1 MVILSD
7 RSHSQRESGD
17 RNRGQQG
24 GVTACENFSMKP
36 RTIERLVIAFLFVAT
51 CVVFAER
58 VSRPPVAVAASAPQT
73 AFSAERAMKH
83 VLAIAQRP
91 HPVGSA
97 EHDRV
102 RDYLIAQLGILG
114 LEPQVQ
120 NATGVGTRY
129 AGAGRVQNILARMPG
144 GQSGGPAVL
153 LVAHYDSVEAGPG
166 AADDGAGIAAIL
178 ETVRA
183 LRAGG
188 PVAHDVI
195 VLFTDGEESD
205 LLGAAAFVR
214 EHPWA
219 RDVAIAL
226 NFEARGTSGRSLM
239 FETGPGNLDAVRVL
253 RTVPGVTAG
262 SVFTTIYRTMPNDT
276 DLSELALLGTPA
288 LNFAFGDGAARYH
301 TSHDDIAHLNTGSLQ
316 HHGQQALA
324 LAHAFANGPLPRPR
338 TGDAV
343 FFDLPLIGLVVY
355 SEKWAMPLALVA
367 AALALAVGIR
377 SRGEAT
383 HFGRDVAMGAA
394 ATLGAIVL
402 SVAAAYFAGRIISLL
417 HTKLPWGGAPAW
429 SPVYWAAIALL
440 SLAVSTACYVAVR
453 RRGSVAGVHAGA
465 LLVWTLLS
473 LAAAAIALGSSYLF
487 TWPVLVVTLAASL
500 ADGRSL
506 LTAKGIATG
515 LAALMTGA
523 LLIPIAYLIG
533 AIFLGVTAA
542 GGIVTAAIIALI
554 AWLLVPLLEALCD
567 AARWSTPVICAAVAI
582 VLVGMGALTVRTSD
596 VHPVPSRLIYAIDA
610 DSSDAWL
617 ASRASTA
624 RADAWTRTALAPS
637 TQGPEWIAHFFLQ
650 PTAVVAKRVPHLP
663 LPQPTI
669 NILSDST
676 TSDAR
681 QLSLRVQGSAGTTA
695 LGMRVTDA
703 PVISAAID
711 GRAIDTR
718 RYRLH
723 MPEWTLW
730 YWAPSDSGALL
741 SLIVPAGSTPKLEI
755 LAYSLGIPTLPGVT
769 ILPRPADVVPVQ
781 SGDVTIVCRRFS
793 IPPNRE

>member
-1 MVILSD
+1 
-7 RSHSQRESGD
+7 
-17 RNRGQQG
+17 
-24 GVTACENFSMKP
+24 MKH
-36 RTIERLVIAFLFVAT
+36 RTIERLAIAFLFVAI
-51 CVVFAER
+51 CIVFAEH
-58 VSRPPVAVAASAPQT
+58 VSRPPGAIPENAPPA

-83 VLAIAQRP
+83 VVAIAQRP
-91 HPVGSA
+91 HPIGSA

-102 RDYLIAQLGILG
+102 RDYLVAQLSILG
-114 LEPQVQ
+114 LEPQIQ
-120 NATGVGTRY
+120 NATGVGTRS
-129 AGAGRVQNILARMPG
+129 ADAGRVQNILARITG

-153 LVAHYDSVEAGPG
+153 LVAHYDSVEAAPG

-183 LRAGG
+183 VRAGA
-188 PVAHDVI
+188 PLLHDII
-195 VLFTDGEESD
+195 VLFTDGEESG

-219 RDVAIAL
+219 KDVAMAL
-226 NFEARGTSGRSLM
+226 NFEAQGTTGRSLM

-262 SVFTTIYRTMPNDT
+262 SMFTTIYRTMPVDT
-276 DLSELALLGTPA
+276 DLSELGTPA
-288 LNFAFGDGAARYH
+288 LNFAFGDGADRYH
-301 TSHDDIAHLNTGSLQ
+301 TSHDDVAHLNIGSLQ

-343 FFDLPLIGLVVY
+343 FFELPGVGLVVY
-355 SEKWAMPLALVA
+355 SEKWAMLLALVA
-367 AALALAVGIR
+367 AALAVVVIIR
-377 SRGEAT
+377 SRRESAR
-383 HFGRDVAMGAA
+383 FGRDVVLGGAATIGAVVLSGAA
-394 ATLGAIVL
+394 AYL
-402 SVAAAYFAGRIISLL
+402 AGLIIALL
-417 HTKLPWGGAPAW
+417 HTIVPWGGAPAW
-429 SPVYWAAIALL
+429 SPVYWAAVAML
-440 SLAVSTACYVAVR
+440 SLAISTACYVAVR
-453 RRGSVAGVHAGA
+453 RRGSVAGLHAGA
-465 LLVWTLLS
+465 LLIWTLLS
-473 LAAAAIALGSSYLF
+473 LAAAVIAPGFSYLF
-487 TWPVLVVTLAASL
+487 IWPVLVVALAALL
-500 ADGRSL
+500 AGGHGL
-506 LTAKGIATG
+506 LTAKGIAMC
-515 LAALMTGA
+515 LAALVTAA

-533 AIFLGVTAA
+533 AVFLGVTAA

-567 AARWSTPVICAAVAI
+567 GARWSTPFICAAAAI
-582 VLVGMGALTVRTSD
+582 VLVGIGVLTVRTSD

-617 ASRASTA
+617 ASRASAA
-624 RADAWTRTALAPS
+624 RANAWTRTALAPFA
-637 TQGPEWIAHFFLQ
+637 QGPEWIAHFFLG
-650 PTAVVAKRVPHLP
+650 PTAVVAKRVPTLP
-663 LPQPTI
+663 LPQPAI

-711 GRAIDTR
+711 GRAIDTT

-723 MPEWTLW
+723 TREWTLW

-741 SLIVPAGSTPKLEI
+741 SLIVPAGSTPKLEV
-755 LAYSLGIPTLPGVT
+755 LACSLGIPTLAGVT
-769 ILPRPADVVPVQ
+769 ILPRPANVVPVQ
-781 SGDVTIVCRRFS
+781 SGDVTIVCRRVS
-793 IPPNRE
+793 IPPSK

>member
-1 MVILSD
+1 
-7 RSHSQRESGD
+7 
-17 RNRGQQG
+17 
-24 GVTACENFSMKP
+24 MKH
-36 RTIERLVIAFLFVAT
+36 RTIERLAIAFLFVAI
-51 CVVFAER
+51 CIVFAEH
-58 VSRPPVAVAASAPQT
+58 VSRPPGAIPENAPPA

-83 VLAIAQRP
+83 VVAIAQRP
-91 HPVGSA
+91 HPIGSA

-102 RDYLIAQLGILG
+102 RDYLVAQLSILG
-114 LEPQVQ
+114 LEPQIQ
-120 NATGVGTRY
+120 NATGVGTRS
-129 AGAGRVQNILARMPG
+129 ADAGRVQNILARITG

-153 LVAHYDSVEAGPG
+153 LVAHYDSVEAAPG

-183 LRAGG
+183 VRAGA
-188 PVAHDVI
+188 PLLHDII
-195 VLFTDGEESD
+195 VLFTDGEESG

-219 RDVAIAL
+219 KDVAMAL
-226 NFEARGTSGRSLM
+226 NFEARGTAGRSLM

-262 SVFTTIYRTMPNDT
+262 SMFTTIYRTMLVDT
-276 DLSELALLGTPA
+276 DLSELGTPA
-288 LNFAFGDGAARYH
+288 LNFAFGDGADRYH
-301 TSHDDIAHLNTGSLQ
+301 TSHDDVAHLNIGSLQ

-343 FFDLPLIGLVVY
+343 FFELPGVGLVVY
-355 SEKWAMPLALVA
+355 SEKWAMLLALVA
-367 AALALAVGIR
+367 AALAVVVIIR
-377 SRGEAT
+377 SRRESAR
-383 HFGRDVAMGAA
+383 FGRDVVLGGAATIGAVVLSGAA
-394 ATLGAIVL
+394 AYL
-402 SVAAAYFAGRIISLL
+402 AGLIIALL
-417 HTKLPWGGAPAW
+417 HTIVPWGGAPAW
-429 SPVYWAAIALL
+429 SPVYWAAVAML
-440 SLAVSTACYVAVR
+440 SLAISTACYVAVR
-453 RRGSVAGVHAGA
+453 RRGSVAGLHAGA
-465 LLVWTLLS
+465 LLIWTLLS
-473 LAAAAIALGSSYLF
+473 LAAAVIAPGFSYLF
-487 TWPVLVVTLAASL
+487 IWPVLVVALAALL
-500 ADGRSL
+500 AGGHGL
-506 LTAKGIATG
+506 LTAKGIAMC
-515 LAALMTGA
+515 LAALVTAA

-533 AIFLGVTAA
+533 AVFLGVTAA

-567 AARWSTPVICAAVAI
+567 GARWSTPFICAAAAI
-582 VLVGMGALTVRTSD
+582 VLVGIGVLTVRTSD

-617 ASRASTA
+617 ASRASAA
-624 RADAWTRTALAPS
+624 RANAWTRTALAPFA
-637 TQGPEWIAHFFLQ
+637 QGPEWIAHFFLS
-650 PTAVVAKRVPHLP
+650 PTAVVAKRVPTLP
-663 LPQPTI
+663 LPQPAI

-711 GRAIDTR
+711 GRAIDTT

-723 MPEWTLW
+723 TREWTLW

-741 SLIVPAGSTPKLEI
+741 SLIVPAGSTPKLEV
-755 LAYSLGIPTLPGVT
+755 LACSLGIPTLAGVT
-769 ILPRPADVVPVQ
+769 ILPRPANVVPVQ
-781 SGDVTIVCRRFS
+781 SGDVTIVCRRVS
-793 IPPNRE
+793 IPPSK

>member
-1 MVILSD
+1 MKH
-7 RSHSQRESGD
+7 RS
-17 RNRGQQG
+17 
-24 GVTACENFSMKP
+24 
-36 RTIERLVIAFLFVAT
+36 IERLAIAFLFVAI
-51 CVVFAER
+51 CIVFAEHA
-58 VSRPPVAVAASAPQT
+58 SRPPGAIPENAPPT

-83 VLAIAQRP
+83 VVAIAQRP
-91 HPVGSA
+91 HPIGSA

-102 RDYLIAQLGILG
+102 RDYLVAQLSILG
-114 LEPQVQ
+114 LEPQIQ
-120 NATGVGTRY
+120 NATGVGTRS
-129 AGAGRVQNILARMPG
+129 ADAGRVQNILARITG

-153 LVAHYDSVEAGPG
+153 LVAHYDSVEAAPG

-183 LRAGG
+183 VRAGA
-188 PVAHDVI
+188 PLLHDII
-195 VLFTDGEESD
+195 VLFTDGEEPG

-219 RDVAIAL
+219 KDVAMAL
-226 NFEARGTSGRSLM
+226 NFEARGTTGRSLM

-262 SVFTTIYRTMPNDT
+262 SMFTTIYRTMLVDT
-276 DLSELALLGTPA
+276 DLSELGTPA
-288 LNFAFGDGAARYH
+288 LNFAFGDGADRYH
-301 TSHDDIAHLNTGSLQ
+301 TSHDDVAHLNIGSLQ

-343 FFDLPLIGLVVY
+343 FFELPGVGLVVY
-355 SEKWAMPLALVA
+355 SEKWAMLLALVA
-367 AALALAVGIR
+367 AALAVVVIIR
-377 SRGEAT
+377 SRRESAR
-383 HFGRDVAMGAA
+383 FGRDVVLGGAATIGAVVLSGAA
-394 ATLGAIVL
+394 AYL
-402 SVAAAYFAGRIISLL
+402 AGLIIALL
-417 HTKLPWGGAPAW
+417 HTIVPWGGAPAW
-429 SPVYWAAIALL
+429 SPVYWAAVAML
-440 SLAVSTACYVAVR
+440 SLAISTACYVAVR
-453 RRGSVAGVHAGA
+453 RRGSVAGLHAGA
-465 LLVWTLLS
+465 LLIWTLLS
-473 LAAAAIALGSSYLF
+473 LAAAVIAPGFSYLF
-487 TWPVLVVTLAASL
+487 IWPVLVVALAALL
-500 ADGRSL
+500 AGGHGL
-506 LTAKGIATG
+506 LTAKGIAMC
-515 LAALMTGA
+515 LAALVTAA

-533 AIFLGVTAA
+533 AVFLGVTAA

-567 AARWSTPVICAAVAI
+567 GARWSTPFICAAAAI
-582 VLVGMGALTVRTSD
+582 VLVGIGVLTVRTSD

-617 ASRASTA
+617 ASRASAA
-624 RADAWTRTALAPS
+624 RANAWTRTALAPFA
-637 TQGPEWIAHFFLQ
+637 QGPEWIAHFFLG
-650 PTAVVAKRVPHLP
+650 PTAVVAKRVPTLP
-663 LPQPTI
+663 LPQPAI

-711 GRAIDTR
+711 GRAIDTT

-723 MPEWTLW
+723 TREWTLW

-741 SLIVPAGSTPKLEI
+741 SLIVPAGSTPKLEV
-755 LAYSLGIPTLPGVT
+755 LACSLGIPTLAGVT
-769 ILPRPADVVPVQ
+769 ILPRPANVVPVQ
-781 SGDVTIVCRRFS
+781 SGDVTIVCRRVS
-793 IPPNRE
+793 IPPSK

>member
-1 MVILSD
+1 MKRRVID
-7 RSHSQRESGD
+7 
-17 RNRGQQG
+17 
-24 GVTACENFSMKP
+24 
-36 RTIERLVIAFLFVAT
+36 RLVVAFWFVAI
-51 CVVFAER
+51 CIVFAER
-58 VSRPPVAVAASAPQT
+58 ASRPPVAIPASAPLT

-91 HPVGSA
+91 HPIGSA

-102 RDYLIAQLGILG
+102 RDYLIAQLKILG

-120 NATGVGTRY
+120 QTTGVGTRY
-129 AGAGRVQNILARMPG
+129 ADAGRVQNILARMPSSQG
-144 GQSGGPAVL
+144 GGPAVL

-166 AADDGAGIAAIL
+166 AGDDGAGIAAIL

-195 VLFTDGEESD
+195 VLFTDGEEPD

-219 RDVAIAL
+219 KDVAMAL
-226 NFEARGTSGRSLM
+226 NFEARGTTGRSLM

-253 RTVPGVTAG
+253 RTVPDVTAG

-288 LNFAFGDGAARYH
+288 LNFAFGDGADRYH
-301 TSHDDIAHLNTGSLQ
+301 TSYDDVAHLNTGSLQ

-324 LAHAFANGPLPRPR
+324 LARAFANGPLPRPR

-343 FFDLPLIGLVVY
+343 FFDLPAVGLVVY
-355 SEKWAMPLALVA
+355 SQKWAMPLALVA
-367 AALALAVGIR
+367 AALALIVIIR
-377 SRGEAT
+377 SRGGAPR
-383 HFGRDVAMGAA
+383 FGRDLVLGAA
-394 ATLGAIVL
+394 ATVGAVVL
-402 SVAAAYFAGRIISLL
+402 SVAAAYPTGLIISVL
-417 HTKLPWGGAPAW
+417 HRKLPWGGAPAW
-429 SPVYWAAIALL
+429 SPVYWAAVALL
-440 SLAVSTACYVAVR
+440 SLAISTAWYVILR
-453 RRGSVAGVHAGA
+453 RQGSVGGLHSGA
-465 LLVWTLLS
+465 LVIWTLLS
-473 LAAAAIALGSSYLF
+473 LSAAAIAPGSSYLF
-487 TWPVLVVTLAASL
+487 TLPVLVVALAALL
-500 ADGRSL
+500 AGGRGL
-506 LTAKGIATG
+506 LTAKGIAMC
-515 LAALMTGA
+515 LAAFVTAA

-533 AIFLGVTAA
+533 AVFLGVTAA

-554 AWLLVPLLEALCD
+554 AWLLVPLLGALCD
-567 AARWSTPVICAAVAI
+567 GARWSTPFICAAAAI
-582 VLVGMGALTVRTSD
+582 ALVGIGALTVRTSD

-610 DSSDAWL
+610 DNSDAWL
-617 ASRASTA
+617 AATA
-624 RADAWTRTALAPS
+624 FAARTGAWTRSALAPFS
-637 TQGPEWIAHFFLQ
+637 QGPEWISHFFWG
-650 PTAVVAKRVPHLP
+650 PTAVAAKRVPTLP
-663 LPQPTI
+663 LPQPAI

-695 LGMRVTDA
+695 LVMRVTDA

-711 GRAIDTR
+711 GRAIDTT

-723 MPEWTLW
+723 TREWTLW

-741 SLIVPAGSTPKLEI
+741 SLIVPAESTPKLEI

-769 ILPRPADVVPVQ
+769 IPPRPANVVPVQ
-781 SGDVTIVCRRFS
+781 SGDVTIVRRHFS
-793 IPPNRE
+793 IPPNNEGSEVKGH

>member
-1 MVILSD
+1 MA
-7 RSHSQRESGD
+7 
-17 RNRGQQG
+17 RG
-24 GVTACENFSMKP
+24 NFSMKR
-36 RTIERLVIAFLFVAT
+36 RTIERLVVAFLFVAA

-58 VSRPPVAVAASAPQT
+58 VSRPPAALPANAPQS

-83 VLAIAQRP
+83 VLAIAKRP

-102 RDYLIAQLGILG
+102 RDYLIAQLSILA

-129 AGAGRVQNILARMPG
+129 QGAGRVQNILARMPG
-144 GQSGGPAVL
+144 SQSGGPAVL

-188 PVAHDVI
+188 ALVHDVI
-195 VLFTDGEESD
+195 VLFTDGEEAD

-219 RDVAIAL
+219 KDAAMVL
-226 NFEARGTSGRSLM
+226 NFEARGTTGRSLM

-253 RTVPGVTAG
+253 RTVPNVTAG
-262 SVFTTIYRTMPNDT
+262 SVFTTIYRAMPNDT
-276 DLSELALLGTPA
+276 DLSELALFGVPA
-288 LNFAFGDGAARYH
+288 LNFAFGDGADRYH
-301 TSHDDIAHLNTGSLQ
+301 TSHDDVAHLNAGSLQ
-316 HHGQQALA
+316 HHGQQTLA
-324 LAHAFANGPLPRPR
+324 LARAFANQPLPRPR

-343 FFDLPLIGLVVY
+343 FFDLPAVGLVVY
-355 SEKWAMPLALVA
+355 SEKWAMPLALFA
-367 AALALAVGIR
+367 AALTLVVTIR
-377 SRGEAT
+377 SRREAT
-383 HFGRDVAMGAA
+383 RYGRGVVMGAA
-394 ATLGAIVL
+394 ATLGAVML
-402 SVAAAYFAGRIISLL
+402 SVAAAYLAGLILSFI

-429 SPVYWAAIALL
+429 SPLYWAAVAMS
-440 SLAVSTACYVAVR
+440 SLAISIASYVVVR
-453 RRGSVAGVHAGA
+453 RRGTVGALHAGA
-465 LLVWTLLS
+465 LIIWTLLS
-473 LAAAAIALGSSYLF
+473 LATAAVAPGSSYLF
-487 TWPVLVVTLAASL
+487 TWPTLVAAFAGL
-500 ADGRSL
+500 IPGGHGL
-506 LTAKGIATG
+506 LTTKGIVMCLAG
-515 LAALMTGA
+515 LVTAA
-523 LLIPIAYLIG
+523 LLIPIAYLTG
-533 AIFLGVTAA
+533 AVFLGVTAA

-554 AWLLVPLLEALCD
+554 AWLFVPLLEILCD
-567 AARWSTPVICAAVAI
+567 GPRWSTPVICATAAV
-582 VLVGMGALTVRTSD
+582 VLVGIGSLTVRTSD
-596 VHPVPSRLIYAIDA
+596 VHPIPSRLIYAIDA

-617 ASRASTA
+617 ASRASIA
-624 RADAWTRTALAPS
+624 RTDAWTRTALAS
-637 TQGPEWIAHFFLQ
+637 FAQGPEWIAHFFLR
-650 PTAVVAKRVPHLP
+650 PTAVVAKRVPSLP
-663 LPQPTI
+663 LPQPAI

-711 GRAIDTR
+711 GRTIDTR

-723 MPEWTLW
+723 MREWTLW
-730 YWAPSDSGALL
+730 YWAPSDAGALL

-755 LAYSLGIPTLPGVT
+755 LAYSLGIPPLPGVT
-769 ILPRPADVVPVQ
+769 ILPRPANVVPVQ
-781 SGDVTIVCRRFS
+781 SGDVTIVRRRFS
-793 IPPNRE
+793 MPPRK